1 MLAGAREDR
10 GGRSGE
16 REDRIPFDPSLVGA
30 NEHVAL
36 TMRALFIGSCV
47 DEPFASVLGLLSDCR
62 SQDHGRPALRQSR
75 GATYKQLA
83 YVAHLLGISGT
94 QRRGWYAL
102 ARAVPLSERHA
113 HHLISRLKKEGAA

>member
-47 DEPFASVLGLLSDCR
+47 DEPFASVLGLLS
-62 SQDHGRPALRQSR
+62 A
-75 GATYKQLA
+75 
-83 YVAHLLGISGT
+83 
-94 QRRGWYAL
+94 
-102 ARAVPLSERHA
+102 ARAKITDAPPSASPEARRTSNSRTSPTSSGYPVHSAVAGTLSPG
-113 HHLISRLKKEGAA
+113 LYP